1 MPFLSLF
8 ISLMITAIW
17 GLNFVVIKYC
27 LVETKPLT
35 LCVLRFFLS
44 SVPFIFFAKRPK
56 TPFWLLGLYGI
67 VMFVIQ
73 FGLLFLGLYLGMPA
87 GLASLLLQ
95 IQVFF
100 SLFIGIFVFQEKIR
114 LWNVV
119 GCLISFIGIG
129 IVIAHLDSSIS
140 IKGLLPI
147 IGTAACASL
156 GNLITKKMGNINSI
170 SLVAWG
176 SFIAWP
182 LLLLLCLLI
191 DGPEIL
197 LHTLFDLEI
206 DFWIGV
212 GYITYLSTIVAYG
225 AWSWL
230 VANNPLKAVTPFTLL
245 TPIFALIGG
254 ALFLDESLPPWKML
268 ATIFVLSG
276 LAINLFG
283 NYVFRSPP
291 PVRLKFD

>member
-8 ISLMITAIW
+8 ISLLITAIW

-27 LVETKPLT
+27 LVETKPLA
-35 LCVLRFFLS
+35 LCALRFFLS
-44 SVPFIFFAKRPK
+44 SIPLIFFIKRPK
-56 TPFWLLGLYGI
+56 TPFWLLTLYGI

-100 SLFIGIFVFQEKIR
+100 SVFIGIFVFQEKIR
-114 LWNVV
+114 LWNVI

-129 IVIAHLDSSIS
+129 IVIAHLDSSMS
-140 IKGLLPI
+140 AQGLLPI
-147 IGTAACASL
+147 IGTAVCSST
-156 GNLITKKMGNINSI
+156 GNLITKKMGNVNSI

-182 LLLLLCLLI
+182 ILFLLSLFIEGPAVLI
-191 DGPEIL
+191 NTI
-197 LHTLFDLEI
+197 FDLKI

-212 GYITYLSTIVAYG
+212 GYITYLATLFAYG

-230 VANNPLKAVTPFTLL
+230 VTNNPLKAVTPFTLL
-245 TPIFALIGG
+245 TPIFALLG
-254 ALFLDESLPPWKML
+254 AAIFLNEPLVLWKIF
-268 ATIFVLSG
+268 ATILVLTG

-283 NYVFRSPP
+283 HHV
-291 PVRLKFD
+291 LKSFARFD